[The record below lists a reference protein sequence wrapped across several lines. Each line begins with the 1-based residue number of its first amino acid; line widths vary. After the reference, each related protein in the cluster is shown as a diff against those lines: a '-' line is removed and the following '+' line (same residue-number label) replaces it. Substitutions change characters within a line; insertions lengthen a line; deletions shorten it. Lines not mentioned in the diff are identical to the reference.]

1 METLV
6 GMNLGGY
13 TLTRILGS
21 GGMGTVYLAEDQTV
35 GQQVAIKVVHTSN
48 DEAYNEMLSTSQA
61 ADRFRQE
68 ARAVASLDHL
78 HILPLYRYGEE
89 ETDYGTQAY
98 MVMQYR
104 PEGSLQDWQKKRAHK
119 ALNEASV
126 TSALQESIQL
136 PSGLP
141 TDWPMNIEEA
151 AEYLRQ
157 AASALQYAH
166 DSGIIHRD
174 VKPANFLLRF
184 DTNPSTDKHS
194 AFLLLS
200 DFGLAK
206 FFSSSSATTN
216 ILGTPTYMAPEQF
229 NGNAE
234 PASDQYALAIMI
246 YYLLAGRP
254 PFVGDPMH
262 LLRQH
267 LNTAPPPIRTF
278 APMLSAGIEQV
289 LARALTKRPSERYP
303 SISAFAENFIQHMY
317 KDQCDILYTASAQSI
332 YLSQPNFKSTV
343 EVSLQ
348 HVLTEQSAI
357 PQTPQLT
364 LEDKTASAFSQ
375 RDSVLPTPLQKAF
388 SPGPSSSPLS
398 PAQGQQTISA
408 YTLPPRSENL
418 SGRMPGTQSMD
429 HRTSR
434 RGALG
439 WILGGIAV
447 LGLGIGADLG
457 IYLYEKHLFSN
468 QQQTPSVALTSSLTS
483 PSPVTSPSPTAS
495 SSPTAPNQQN
505 IPSGIQ
511 HILRGHSGKVTSLSW
526 SPDGS
531 QLASASLDHSVRL
544 WNLSTQQNTTTYLKH
559 TQGILTVAWS
569 HHHNLLASGGQDKT
583 ILVWN
588 TAGNTKHKFANQA
601 GPVEQIIWSLN
612 DQNIIVDIPNHRV
625 QEITLSQ
632 GTVIAGGRIFGNYS
646 LALSPNGRYL
656 AIGAQ
661 GSNIFI
667 YNTTNLS
674 QLVIEPIPLG
684 RLHPLAWSPD
694 STLLASEDANNNVRV
709 IDITTKTSVYTLPL
723 GEIVNDLSW
732 EPSYYTGRL
741 AIASNTGTV
750 IVWNTHTGQHTSYR
764 GHQGPVTAVAWGKQA
779 LASGSTDKTIIIW
792 TV

>member
-6 GMNLGGY
+6 GTKLGGY

-48 DEAYNEMLSTSQA
+48 DEAYNAMLSTSQA

-104 PEGSLQDWQKKRAHK
+104 PEGSLQDWQKRRAHK

-136 PSGLP
+136 PPGLP
-141 TDWPMNIEEA
+141 TDWPMNIEEV

-166 DSGIIHRD
+166 DCDIIHRD

-278 APMLSAGIEQV
+278 APTLSTGIEQV

-303 SISAFAENFIQHMY
+303 SISAFAESFIQYMH
-317 KDQCDILYTASAQSI
+317 KDQSDILYTTPAQSI
-332 YLSQPNFKSTV
+332 YLSQPAFKSTV
-343 EVSLQ
+343 DVSSQ
-348 HVLTEQSAI
+348 YVLTEQSAI
-357 PQTPQLT
+357 LQTPQPII
-364 LEDKTASAFSQ
+364 EDKTASAFSP
-375 RDSVLPTPLQKAF
+375 DL
-388 SPGPSSSPLS
+388 SSSAFLPEQS
-398 PAQGQQTISA
+398 QQTISA
-408 YTLPPRSENL
+408 YTPLPRSENL
-418 SGRMPGTQSMD
+418 SGPMSGMQSMD

-439 WILGGIAV
+439 WIFGGIAV

-457 IYLYEKHLFSN
+457 IYLYEKHLFPN
-468 QQQTPSVALTSSLTS
+468 QQQAPSVALNFPSASPSPATS
-483 PSPVTSPSPTAS
+483 PSPR
-495 SSPTAPNQQN
+495 APNTGQQPN
-505 IPSGIQ
+505 TPRGIQ
-511 HILRGHSGKVTSLSW
+511 YLLRGHSGKVTSLSW

-583 ILVWN
+583 ILVWDIV
-588 TAGNTKHKFANQA
+588 GNTKHKFTNQA
-601 GPVEQIIWSLN
+601 GTVEQIVWSIN
-612 DQNIIVDIPNHRV
+612 DQNIIVAIPNHKV
-625 QEITLSQ
+625 QEITLSK

-661 GSNIFI
+661 GSNVFI

-674 QLVIEPIPLG
+674 QLVIGKPFSLG

-694 STLLASEDANNNVRV
+694 STLLASGDADNNVQV
-709 IDITTKTSVYTLPL
+709 IDITTKTIVYTLPL

-732 EPSYYTGRL
+732 EPGYTGRL

-750 IVWNTHTGQHTSYR
+750 IVWNTHTDQHTSYI
-764 GHQGPVTAVAWGKQA
+764 GHHGPVTAVAWGKRA

-792 TV
+792 TF

>member
-6 GMNLGGY
+6 GTKLGGY

-48 DEAYNEMLSTSQA
+48 DEAYNAMLSTSQA

-104 PEGSLQDWQKKRAHK
+104 PEGSLQDWQKRRAHK

-136 PSGLP
+136 PPGLP
-141 TDWPMNIEEA
+141 TDWPMNIEEV

-166 DSGIIHRD
+166 DCDIIHRD

-278 APMLSAGIEQV
+278 APMLSTGIEQV

-303 SISAFAENFIQHMY
+303 SISAFAESFIQYMH
-317 KDQCDILYTASAQSI
+317 KKQSEILYTTPAQSI
-332 YLSQPNFKSTV
+332 YLSQPDFKSAV
-343 EVSLQ
+343 DVSSQ
-348 HVLTEQSAI
+348 YVLTEQSAI
-357 PQTPQLT
+357 LQTSQPII
-364 LEDKTASAFSQ
+364 EDKTASAFSP
-375 RDSVLPTPLQKAF
+375 DL
-388 SPGPSSSPLS
+388 SSSAFLPEQS
-398 PAQGQQTISA
+398 QQTISA
-408 YTLPPRSENL
+408 YTPLPRSENL
-418 SGRMPGTQSMD
+418 SGPMSGMQSMD

-439 WILGGIAV
+439 WIFGGIAV

-457 IYLYEKHLFSN
+457 IYLYEKHLFPN
-468 QQQTPSVALTSSLTS
+468 QQQAPSVALNFPSAS
-483 PSPVTSPSPTAS
+483 PSPATSPSPTA
-495 SSPTAPNQQN
+495 PNTGQQQN
-505 IPSGIQ
+505 TPRGIQ
-511 HILRGHSGKVTSLSW
+511 YILRGHSGKVTSLSW

-583 ILVWN
+583 ILVWDIV
-588 TAGNTKHKFANQA
+588 GNTKHKFTNQA
-601 GPVEQIIWSLN
+601 GTVEQIVWSIN
-612 DQNIIVDIPNHRV
+612 DQNIIVAIPNHKV
-625 QEITLSQ
+625 QEITLSK

-661 GSNIFI
+661 GSNVFI

-674 QLVIEPIPLG
+674 QLVIGKPFSLG
-684 RLHPLAWSPD
+684 RFHPLAWSPD
-694 STLLASEDANNNVRV
+694 STLLASGDAENNVRV
-709 IDITTKTSVYTLPL
+709 IDITKKTIVYTLPL

-732 EPSYYTGRL
+732 EPGYTGRL

-750 IVWNTHTGQHTSYR
+750 IVWNTHTGQHTSYG

-792 TV
+792 TF